1 MIKALELRKALDEKR
16 KALTNLEERIG
27 SFATRS
33 AELETKI
40 AEATDETREEV
51 EAEVEKFNTEKAEAE
66 TEAQS
71 LRDAV
76 DALEKELEEVEN
88 AEPSASE
95 NPQERKV
102 EKMENLE
109 VRSTQKYIDAFAKY
123 IKTGKDEEVRSLLTE
138 NVSGGTVPVPTIV
151 DGFVK
156 TAWDREQIMSKVRKT
171 YLKGNVKVGF
181 EISATGAV
189 VHTEGAAAPDEE
201 TLTLGI
207 VTMTPSNIKKW
218 ITISDEALDLNGE
231 AFLQYIYDELTYQ
244 IAKKAAD
251 ILVGLIANSPA
262 ASTAT
267 APAQAV
273 VKAGIA
279 QDTIVTA
286 IGNLSDEA
294 ANPVVI
300 MNKATYAAFKA
311 AQYNGNFDAD
321 IFEGLEVVFN
331 NSLPVYSA
339 ASENDVYAIVG
350 DLGYGAQA
358 NLPNGDTISFVYDG
372 LSLAESDLVKI
383 VGREYIGLGV
393 VAVNA
398 FCNITKPATT

>member
-16 KALTNLEERIG
+16 KTLASLEERIG

-40 AEATDETREEV
+40 VEATDETREEV
-51 EAEVEKFNTEKAEAE
+51 EAEVEKFNAEKTEAEAE
-66 TEAQS
+66 AQN

-76 DALEKELEEVEN
+76 DAMEKELEELEN
-88 AEPSASE
+88 AEPSANE
-95 NPQERKV
+95 NPQERKL

-151 DGFVK
+151 EGFVK

-189 VHTEGAAAPDEE
+189 VHTEGATAPDEE

-207 VTMTPSNIKKW
+207 VTMTPANIKKW
-218 ITISDEALDLNGE
+218 ITISDEALDLNSE

-262 ASTAT
+262 VSTAT

-294 ANPVVI
+294 ANPVII
-300 MNKATYAAFKA
+300 MNKATYAAFKS

-321 IFEGLEVVFN
+321 IFEGLDVLFN

-339 ASENDVYAIVG
+339 ASEDDVYAIVG
-350 DLGYGAQA
+350 DLGYGSQA
-358 NLPNGDTISFVYDG
+358 NLPNGDTITFVYDG
-372 LSLAESDLVKI
+372 LTLAESDLVKI

-398 FCNITKPATT
+398 FCNITKPAAA

>member
-16 KALTNLEERIG
+16 KTLTSLEERIG

-76 DALEKELEEVEN
+76 DALEKELEEVES
-88 AEPSASE
+88 AEPSAE
-95 NPQERKV
+95 EKPQERNI
-102 EKMENLE
+102 EKMTNLE

-251 ILVGLIANSPA
+251 ILVGMIANSPA
-262 ASTAT
+262 VSTAT

-321 IFEGLEVVFN
+321 IFEGLDVVFN

-339 ASENDVYAIVG
+339 ASEDDVYAIVG

-398 FCNITKPATT
+398 FCNITKPATA

>member
-16 KALTNLEERIG
+16 KTLTSLEERIG

-40 AEATDETREEV
+40 VEATDETREEV
-51 EAEVEKFNTEKAEAE
+51 EAEVEKFNAEKTEAE
-66 TEAQS
+66 TEAQN

-76 DALEKELEEVEN
+76 DAMEKELEELES
-88 AEPSASE
+88 AEPSANE

-189 VHTEGAAAPDEE
+189 VHTEGASAPDEE

-262 ASTAT
+262 VSTAT

-294 ANPVVI
+294 ANPVII
-300 MNKATYAAFKA
+300 MNKATYAAFKS

-321 IFEGLEVVFN
+321 IFEGLDVLFN

-339 ASENDVYAIVG
+339 ASEDDVYAIVG

-398 FCNITKPATT
+398 FCNITKPATA

>member
-16 KALTNLEERIG
+16 KALTSLEERIG

-76 DALEKELEEVEN
+76 DALEKELEEVES
-88 AEPSASE
+88 AEPSALE

-321 IFEGLEVVFN
+321 IFEGLDVVFN

-339 ASENDVYAIVG
+339 ASEDDVYAIVG

>member
-16 KALTNLEERIG
+16 KALTSLEERIG

-76 DALEKELEEVEN
+76 DALEKELEEVES

-262 ASTAT
+262 VSTAT

-300 MNKATYAAFKA
+300 MNKATFAAFKA

-321 IFEGLEVVFN
+321 IFEGLEVLFN

-339 ASENDVYAIVG
+339 ASEDDVYAIVG

-398 FCNITKPATT
+398 FCNITKPATA

>member
-16 KALTNLEERIG
+16 KALTSLEERIG

-40 AEATDETREEV
+40 AEATDENRDEV
-51 EAEVEKFNTEKAEAE
+51 EAEVEKFNAEKTEAE

-76 DALEKELEEVEN
+76 DAMEKELEELES
-88 AEPSASE
+88 AEPSAE
-95 NPQERKV
+95 KNPQERNI
-102 EKMENLE
+102 EKMTNLE

-123 IKTGKDEEVRSLLTE
+123 IKSGKDEEVRSLLTE

-156 TAWDREQIMSKVRKT
+156 TAWDREQIMSRVRKT

-181 EISATGAV
+181 EISSTGAV
-189 VHTEGAAAPDEE
+189 VHTEGTAAPDEE

-262 ASTAT
+262 VSTAT

-294 ANPVVI
+294 ANPVII

-321 IFEGLEVVFN
+321 IFEGLEVLFN

-339 ASENDVYAIVG
+339 ASEDDVYAIVG

>member
-16 KALTNLEERIG
+16 KALTSLEERIG

-40 AEATDETREEV
+40 ADATDETREEV
-51 EAEVEKFNTEKAEAE
+51 EAEVDAFNAEKAEAE

-76 DALEKELEEVEN
+76 DAMEKELEEIEK
-88 AEPSASE
+88 AEPSAEE
-95 NPQERKV
+95 NPQERNI

-138 NVSGGTVPVPTIV
+138 NVSGTVPVPTIV

-207 VTMTPSNIKKW
+207 VTMTPANIKKW

-251 ILVGLIANSPA
+251 ELVGLIAASPTV
-262 ASTAT
+262 STAT
-267 APAQAV
+267 APAQPV
-273 VKAGIA
+273 LKAGIA

-294 ANPVVI
+294 ANPVII

-311 AQYNGNFDAD
+311 AQYAGNFDAD
-321 IFEGLEVVFN
+321 IFEGLDVVFN
-331 NSLPVYSA
+331 NSLPVFA
-339 ASENDVYAIVG
+339 NASEDDVYAIVG

-358 NLPNGDTISFVYDG
+358 NLPNGDTITFVYDG
-372 LSLAESDLVKI
+372 LSLAEADLVKI

-398 FCNITKPATT
+398 FCNITKPASV

>member
-16 KALTNLEERIG
+16 KTLTSLEERIG

-76 DALEKELEEVEN
+76 DALEKELEEVES
-88 AEPSASE
+88 AEPSAEE

-102 EKMENLE
+102 EKMDNLE

-262 ASTAT
+262 TSTAT

-286 IGNLSDEA
+286 IGKLSDEA

-300 MNKATYAAFKA
+300 MNKATYAGFKA

-339 ASENDVYAIVG
+339 ASEDDVYAIVG

>member
-16 KALTNLEERIG
+16 KTLTSLEERIG

-51 EAEVEKFNTEKAEAE
+51 EAEVEKFNAEKTEAE
-66 TEAQS
+66 TEAQN

-76 DALEKELEEVEN
+76 DAMEKELEELES

-95 NPQERKV
+95 NPQERNI
-102 EKMENLE
+102 EKMTNLE

-189 VHTEGAAAPDEE
+189 VHTEGASAPDEE

-251 ILVGLIANSPA
+251 VLVDLIANSPA
-262 ASTAT
+262 VSTAT

-294 ANPVVI
+294 ANPVII

-321 IFEGLEVVFN
+321 IFEGLDVLFN

-339 ASENDVYAIVG
+339 ASEDDVYAIVG

>member
-1 MIKALELRKALDEKR
+1 MIKTLELRKALDEKR
-16 KALTNLEERIG
+16 KTLTSLEERIG

-76 DALEKELEEVEN
+76 DAMEKELEELES
-88 AEPSASE
+88 AEPSASP
-95 NPQERKV
+95 NPQERNIK
-102 EKMENLE
+102 KMTNLE
-109 VRSTQKYIDAFAKY
+109 VRSTQKYIDAFARY
-123 IKTGKDEEVRSLLTE
+123 IKSGKDEEVRSLLTE
-138 NVSGGTVPVPTIV
+138 NVSGGTLPVPTIV

-156 TAWDREQIMSKVRKT
+156 TAWDREQIMSRVRKT

-251 ILVGLIANSPA
+251 ILVGMIATSPTV
-262 ASTAT
+262 STAT
-267 APAQAV
+267 APAQPV
-273 VKAGIA
+273 LKAGIA

-286 IGNLSDEA
+286 LGNLSDEA
-294 ANPVVI
+294 ANPVII
-300 MNKATYAAFKA
+300 MNKATYAAFKS
-311 AQYNGNFDAD
+311 AQYLGNFDAD
-321 IFEGLEVVFN
+321 IFEGIEVLFN

-339 ASENDVYAIVG
+339 ASEDDVYAIVG

-372 LSLAESDLVKI
+372 LSLAEADLVKI

-398 FCNITKPATT
+398 FCNITKPASV

>member
-16 KALTNLEERIG
+16 KALTSLEERIG

>member
-16 KALTNLEERIG
+16 KALTSLEERIG

-123 IKTGKDEEVRSLLTE
+123 IKTGKDEEARSLLTE

>member
-1 MIKALELRKALDEKR
+1 
-16 KALTNLEERIG
+16 
-27 SFATRS
+27 
-33 AELETKI
+33 
-40 AEATDETREEV
+40 
-51 EAEVEKFNTEKAEAE
+51 
-66 TEAQS
+66 
-71 LRDAV
+71 
-76 DALEKELEEVEN
+76 
-88 AEPSASE
+88 
-95 NPQERKV
+95 
-102 EKMENLE
+102 
-109 VRSTQKYIDAFAKY
+109 
-123 IKTGKDEEVRSLLTE
+123 
-138 NVSGGTVPVPTIV
+138 
-151 DGFVK
+151 
-156 TAWDREQIMSKVRKT
+156 MSKVRKT

-262 ASTAT
+262 VSTAT

-321 IFEGLEVVFN
+321 IFEGLDVVFN

-339 ASENDVYAIVG
+339 ASEDDVYAIVG

-398 FCNITKPATT
+398 FCNITKPATA